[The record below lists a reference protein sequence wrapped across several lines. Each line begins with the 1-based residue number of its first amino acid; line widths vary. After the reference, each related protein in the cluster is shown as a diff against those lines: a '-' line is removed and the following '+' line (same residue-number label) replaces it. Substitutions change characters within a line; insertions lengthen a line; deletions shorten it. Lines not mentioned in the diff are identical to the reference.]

1 MNDISGEYKMNK
13 KLFERCIKNKEE
25 EPLCYRFKKGLSD

>member
-1 MNDISGEYKMNK
+1 MNISGEYKMNK